1 MARYAEARECR
12 RPPLLSYFGE
22 TFHPDA
28 CGFCDNC
35 LAARTEVEKIDATA
49 AARKFL
55 ACIVRTGQMFGVSR
69 IVDILRGSRSA
80 ETLSRRHDR
89 LPEYGTG
96 QEHPAA
102 EWRRL
107 ADEFIR
113 LGLLEQ
119 DMEHGSL
126 RLTPR
131 GQAALA
137 GAEVLVPAAAPRAA
151 VAPATEPAHDAA
163 LFARLRGPA
172 PRARRRGRSAALR
185 GVFRPLA
192 DGDGD
197 LLPPI

>member
-1 MARYAEARECR
+1 MARYAKARECR
-12 RPPLLSYFGE
+12 RTPLLSYFGE

-35 LAARTEVEKIDATA
+35 LAAKTEVEKIDATA

-55 ACIVRTGQMFGVSR
+55 ACVVRAGQMFGVGR
-69 IVDILRGSRSA
+69 IVDILRGSRSTK
-80 ETLSRRHDR
+80 TLRQRHDR
-89 LPEYGTG
+89 LPEYGAG

-119 DMEHGSL
+119 DMEHGDFRFTSK
-126 RLTPR
+126 

-137 GAEVLVPAAAPRAA
+137 GAEVLVPAAAPRAT

-163 LFARLRGPA
+163 LFARLPRPA
-172 PRARRRGRSAALR
+172 PRASPT
-185 GVFRPLA
+185 RPN
-192 DGDGD
+192 
-197 LLPPI
+197 LPPYVVFPTAR